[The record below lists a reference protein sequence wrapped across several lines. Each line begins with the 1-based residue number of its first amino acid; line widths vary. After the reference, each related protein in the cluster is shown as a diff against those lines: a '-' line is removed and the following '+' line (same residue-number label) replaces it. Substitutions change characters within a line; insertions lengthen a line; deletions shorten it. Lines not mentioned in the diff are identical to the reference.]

1 MLFLV
6 MVHVKKFWVISS
18 HIGIIGEY
26 HCNNESCWGS
36 IGIIGDNII
45 AKLMEVV
52 GLGLK
57 KLIHQRNN
65 ERFEMGAWPMTFMI

>member
-36 IGIIGDNII
+36 IGIIGYNII
-45 AKLMEVV
+45 AK
-52 GLGLK
+52 
-57 KLIHQRNN
+57 I
-65 ERFEMGAWPMTFMI
+65 